1 MTKTTAVIAGL
12 AFCVTCSTAYA
23 LYSVS
28 ATGDWPKSWPSELEP
43 LRKQSRTL
51 VGPLAS
57 FQHHAIPFTKREEF
71 EAAWPHLLKVKTKGA
86 PVFLLRGPNF
96 FLDNAKAGVVVH
108 CPPEGQHKNPATPE
122 APIPGVTNPR
132 ERWAYTNY
140 IDLVVDGE
148 VVDLNRIPLP
158 PDTPIIDERFKD
170 SEKKEP
176 AAAPGKERPRLGF
189 LLGHSV
195 KEAKV
200 IVVAT
205 ATESEPAPPNVPGD
219 QPEKFVHFTVL
230 RVLKGELAD
239 KTLTVRTRDGEEAQ
253 VGKDWVVL
261 LSAENLAKKHLFSSM
276 FAANVEAEVKA
287 ILAKIKK

>member
-1 MTKTTAVIAGL
+1 MTKMTTVIAGV
-12 AFCVTCSTAYA
+12 AFCVACSAAYA

-28 ATGDWPKSWPSELEP
+28 ATGDWPKSWPAELEP

-71 EAAWPHLLKVKTKGA
+71 EAAWPHILKVKTKGA

-96 FLDNAKAGVVVH
+96 FLENAKAGIVVH

-122 APIPGVTNPR
+122 EPIPGVTNPR
-132 ERWAYTNY
+132 QRWMYTTY
-140 IDLVVDGE
+140 IDLVVDGQI
-148 VVDLNRIPLP
+148 VDLNRIPLP

-170 SEKKEP
+170 AEKTEP
-176 AAAPGKERPRLGF
+176 AAGRDKERPQLNAF
-189 LLGHSV
+189 LLHSV
-195 KEAKV
+195 NEGKV

-205 ATESEPAPPNVPGD
+205 ATRSEPAPPNVPGD
-219 QPEKFVHFTVL
+219 GPEKFVHLTVV

-239 KTLTVRTRDGEEAQ
+239 KTITVRTGTGEVAE

-261 LSAENLAKKHLFSSM
+261 LSADNLAKKHLFSAM
-276 FAANVEAEVKA
+276 FTSDVETDVKA
-287 ILAKIKK
+287 ILDRIKK